1 MGTSET
7 SETLEVYILEFTPER
22 LNYFS
27 NLSDTSNSGRSDSL
41 DSFTGSCLPCN
52 SSLSRDNRPNPDQF
66 GRTIGWFLKANP
78 GDVCPSAGHA
88 AYGESVKL
96 KETDGGLMKVGSSN
110 MMAFHTILKTSKDY
124 YMALAR
130 ARELTDSVMA
140 FVNNGTDPENHINIF
155 PYSVFYVFYEQ
166 YLTMWQDTLQSLAIS
181 LASIFIV
188 TFVLM
193 GFDLVS
199 SIINLFIIILIVVN
213 LCGLMYWWHIT
224 LNAVSLVNLVMAV
237 GISVEFCSHLTRAFS
252 VNVGANRIDRA
263 SNVLTTMGSSVLSG
277 ITLTKFGGIVVL
289 AFAKSQIFSIFYFRY
304 KSFLS
309 TC

>member
-1 MGTSET
+1 
-7 SETLEVYILEFTPER
+7 
-22 LNYFS
+22 
-27 NLSDTSNSGRSDSL
+27 
-41 DSFTGSCLPCN
+41 
-52 SSLSRDNRPNPDQF
+52 
-66 GRTIGWFLKANP
+66 
-78 GDVCPSAGHA
+78 
-88 AYGESVKL
+88 
-96 KETDGGLMKVGSSN
+96 MKVGSSN

-304 KSFLS
+304 KPFLS
-309 TC
+309 TYYHISSHSFCRMYLGIVLIGAAHGLILLPVVLSYCGPRVNVAKLLNSGSEPASS